1 MYDDYTHEFI
11 SETSKFIIF
20 PDFDG
25 EPFRVMI
32 DQHWVETENGR
43 ELEGFSLL
51 WDEDRE
57 LSNTVIKMDLFQPN
71 PDPADDRIF
80 SKPGESTEN
89 AFNYLERKIDVSLAD
104 YNFTGNELLEIT
116 FWKLDATNGAE
127 IATSGYAFLN
137 LSDWTGIPSSAFVPE
152 TLEGTSY
159 ALPSA
164 RSMPMELCKL
174 ITLTRIEV

>member
-43 ELEGFSLL
+43 KLEGFSLL

-71 PDPADDRIF
+71 QTLQMIEFSLNPA
-80 SKPGESTEN
+80 N
-89 AFNYLERKIDVSLAD
+89 QLKIL
-104 YNFTGNELLEIT
+104 
-116 FWKLDATNGAE
+116 
-127 IATSGYAFLN
+127 
-137 LSDWTGIPSSAFVPE
+137 
-152 TLEGTSY
+152 
-159 ALPSA
+159 
-164 RSMPMELCKL
+164 L
-174 ITLTRIEV
+174 IT